1 MREKYSQK
9 SQIKYGAIISYAC
22 IAFTILAGLIYTPWM
37 IKQIGKSQYG
47 LYTLANSLI
56 TLFLVDFGLSSAT
69 ARYVSKYH
77 AEGNE
82 IQVKNFLGT
91 IYRLYLIIDAVIFA
105 ALTVVFFFL
114 ESIYVKLTPSEL
126 AQFKVV
132 YIIAGLFNVV
142 NFPFVTLNGILTA
155 YEKFIQLKLIDLIQK
170 VLVVV
175 LMIIALLAGYG
186 LYALVLVNAL
196 AGIIAIILKL
206 AAIKRETDVS
216 VNFSYS
222 EKSLSKDIFSFSIWA
237 AVATLAQRLI
247 FNITPTILGIVSNT
261 AAIAV
266 FGIVIT
272 IEGYAYTI
280 TGAINGMFMPKISR
294 IYAEGNG
301 SSEVMPL
308 MISVGRF
315 QYALNG
321 LIIAGFAIIGKNFIT
336 LWMSPDYIDA
346 YYGLLLVMIP
356 GIFYN
361 SMQIANTTM
370 VVTKNVDLQAKVN
383 VIMGAVNV
391 ALSFI
396 LSKRYGVIG
405 ASTSIFVAYMIRAVG
420 LNVLY
425 YKKLKIDIPLFIKKC
440 YLKMSAPIIAT
451 LLVGFPVCRAI
462 KLGGWLGLALQ
473 GLAVVVIY
481 LLMLVLLGLTA
492 TERKYVLNKFGIHG
506 EA

>member
-1 MREKYSQK
+1 M
-9 SQIKYGAIISYAC
+9 
-22 IAFTILAGLIYTPWM
+22 
-37 IKQIGKSQYG
+37 
-47 LYTLANSLI
+47 
-56 TLFLVDFGLSSAT
+56 
-69 ARYVSKYH
+69 
-77 AEGNE
+77 
-82 IQVKNFLGT
+82 
-91 IYRLYLIIDAVIFA
+91 
-105 ALTVVFFFL
+105 
-114 ESIYVKLTPSEL
+114 
-126 AQFKVV
+126 
-132 YIIAGLFNVV
+132 
-142 NFPFVTLNGILTA
+142 
-155 YEKFIQLKLIDLIQK
+155 KLIDLIQK

-175 LMIIALLAGYG
+175 LMIIALLAGSG
-186 LYALVLVNAL
+186 LYALVLVNAFV
-196 AGIIAIILKL
+196 GIVTIVLKL
-206 AAIKRETDVS
+206 IAIKRETDVS

-222 EKSLSKDIFSFSIWA
+222 EKTLSKDIFSFSIWA
-237 AVATLAQRLI
+237 TVATLAQRLI

-301 SSEVMPL
+301 SSEIVPL

-321 LIIAGFAIIGKNFIT
+321 LIIAGFAIIGKSFIT

-346 YYGLLLVMIP
+346 YYGILLVMIP

-383 VIMGAVNV
+383 VIMGIVNV
-391 ALSFI
+391 VLSFI

-405 ASTSIFVAYMIRAVG
+405 ASASIFVAYMIRAVG

-440 YLKMSAPIIAT
+440 YLKMSTPIIAT
-451 LLVGFPVCRAI
+451 LLVGIPSCRAI
-462 KLGGWLGLALQ
+462 NLDGWLGLAIQ
-473 GLAVVVIY
+473 GLTVVILY
-481 LLMLVLLGLTA
+481 FLMLALFGLTDA
-492 TERKYVLNKFGIHG
+492 ERKNVLIRFRIHG
-506 EA
+506 ES

>member
-1 MREKYSQK
+1 MKEKYSQK

-22 IAFTILAGLIYTPWM
+22 IAFNILAGLIYTPWM
-37 IKQIGKSQYG
+37 IEQIGKSQYG

-82 IQVKNFLGT
+82 IQVRNFLGI
-91 IYRLYLIIDAVIFA
+91 IYRLYLIIDAVIFV
-105 ALTVVFFFL
+105 ALTIVFFFL

-126 AQFKVV
+126 ARFKIV
-132 YIIAGLFNVV
+132 YIIAGLFNIV

-155 YEKFIQLKLIDLIQK
+155 YEKFIKLKLIELIQK

-175 LMIIALLAGYG
+175 MMVIALLAGCG
-186 LYALVLVNAL
+186 LYELVLVNAF
-196 AGIIAIILKL
+196 AGIIAIVLKL
-206 AAIKRETDVS
+206 IAIKSETDVS

-222 EKSLSKDIFSFSIWA
+222 DKTLSKDIFSFSVWV

-247 FNITPTILGIVSNT
+247 FNITPTILGIVSDT

-280 TGAINGMFMPKISR
+280 TGAINGMFMPRISR
-294 IYAEGNG
+294 IYAEGH
-301 SSEVMPL
+301 SSEMMPL

-321 LIIAGFAIIGKNFIT
+321 LIIVGFAIIGQRFIT

-383 VIMGAVNV
+383 IVMGIVNV
-391 ALSFI
+391 VLSFI
-396 LSKRYGVIG
+396 LSKKYGVIG
-405 ASTSIFVAYMIRAVG
+405 ASASIFVAYMIRAVG

-425 YKKLKIDIPLFIKKC
+425 NKKLKLDIPLFIKKC
-440 YLKMSAPIIAT
+440 YLKMTAPIIAT
-451 LLVGFPVCRAI
+451 LLVGIPVCHAV
-462 KLGGWLGLALQ
+462 KAGGWWGLAIQ
-473 GLAVVVIY
+473 GLAVVIIY
-481 LLMLVLLGLTA
+481 LLMVVFLGLTDN
-492 TERKYVLNKFGIHG
+492 ERKYVLNKFGIHIK
-506 EA
+506 A

>member
-1 MREKYSQK
+1 MREKFSHK
-9 SQIKYGAIISYAC
+9 SQIKYGAIISYIC

-47 LYTLANSLI
+47 LYTLASSLI

-82 IQVKNFLGT
+82 DQVRNLLGT

-105 ALTVVFFFL
+105 ALAVVFFFL
-114 ESIYVKLTPSEL
+114 EIIYVKLTPSEL
-126 AQFKVV
+126 EQFKVV
-132 YIIAGLFNVV
+132 YIIAGLFNIV

-155 YEKFIQLKLIDLIQK
+155 YEKFIQMKLIDLIQK

-175 LMIIALLAGYG
+175 LMIIALLAGSG
-186 LYALVLVNAL
+186 LYALVLVNAFV
-196 AGIIAIILKL
+196 GIVTIVLKL
-206 AAIKRETDVS
+206 IAIKRETDVS

-222 EKSLSKDIFSFSIWA
+222 EKTLSKDIFSFSIWA
-237 AVATLAQRLI
+237 TVATLAQRLI

-301 SSEVMPL
+301 SSEIVPL

-321 LIIAGFAIIGKNFIT
+321 LIIAGFAIIGKSFIT

-346 YYGLLLVMIP
+346 YYGILLVMIP

-383 VIMGAVNV
+383 VIMGIVNV
-391 ALSFI
+391 VLSFI

-405 ASTSIFVAYMIRAVG
+405 ASASIFVAYMIRAVG

-440 YLKMSAPIIAT
+440 YLKMSTPIIAT
-451 LLVGFPVCRAI
+451 LLVGIPSCRAI
-462 KLGGWLGLALQ
+462 NLDGWLGLAIQ
-473 GLAVVVIY
+473 GLTVVILY
-481 LLMLVLLGLTA
+481 FLMLALFGLTDA
-492 TERKYVLNKFGIHG
+492 ERKNVLIRFRIHG
-506 EA
+506 ES